1 MNRALVVGCAAYE
14 DADIAPLRYA
24 HHDAA
29 RVAEVLRTSCGV
41 DESDL
46 LVLHDDMPDSHRPTR
61 TNLLRHL
68 TRMAAG
74 VRGEGILYFFFSGH
88 GFQSADTTQYL
99 LPIDCV
105 RDAIEDTALRFD
117 SVVRYLG
124 TADAPHVVLLLDA
137 CRNVVDAGKSV
148 GAALPHVDVHAL
160 CPPGV
165 VSFCSCRP
173 GAVSYE
179 ADDIRSGIFTEALCA
194 ALGEEG
200 RCRTIYELDAYLSAH
215 VPVLAT
221 AHGKPI
227 QQPHSRVEPLGVQQL
242 EIVSERKRNE
252 WRAATPIGA
261 ERRPRSVQRTV
272 PASTVTDPLVA
283 VDFGTSYSV
292 VSWCRPDGEVV
303 LLPGPDGRPLVPSVV
318 HFLPDLDYLVGS
330 PAVEADPYRPT
341 GTIRHVKR
349 ALGTPASYDIE
360 GRSIA
365 PELTASLILRSLRRN
380 AEEALGTPVRRCI
393 ASHPANF
400 TLRQI
405 EALERAFDLADFS
418 VVRMVGEPNVAALLI
433 DQAAGRGEVSCL
445 IVDLGGGTFDVALV
459 ESGEGVAEIRR
470 TAGSNE
476 VGGLDFDLAIIA
488 YAERELREV
497 HGWSGDLTPAVR
509 DTLRREA
516 ERAKRDLGRREI
528 TTLLLQDLEDG
539 DRGLVDISIDLDR
552 ARFRAISTDL
562 NEKIRTTLAS
572 AMTQLDFGH
581 TPEQWLAAGGVVLLA
596 GQGSK
601 IFTVREQIDFVLPGV
616 QVLSKYQ
623 ETAVAQ
629 GLGLQSGV
637 LTGGQKDILLL
648 NALRFGV
655 GVRCQKVDDRPSDTE
670 TLHEYIVSPEATLNR
685 ELAELLYPS
694 TTIPTRR
701 TEVFRLA
708 GPPGTLHELEIVEVP
723 LSAELVFGRIP
734 VVAAGNGIE
743 LSVDV
748 DANGIVIFIVK
759 DLNGDVRAGY
769 QLNGPDLRTSPS
781 LLDWYPDLTGVP
793 LHRLGGDVDT
803 GVGAGIPAT
812 DPPGIKPSGSRWRSR
827 WQRGSDRR

>member
-1 MNRALVVGCAAYE
+1 MNRALVVGCAGYE

-29 RVAEVLRTSCGV
+29 RVAGILRTSCGV
-41 DESDL
+41 DESAL
-46 LVLHDDMPDSHRPTR
+46 LVLHDDMPGSHRPTR

-74 VRGEGILYFFFSGH
+74 SGNGGILYFFFSGH
-88 GFQSADTTQYL
+88 GFQSADSTQYL

-117 SVVRYLG
+117 SIVRYLG
-124 TADAPHVVLLLDA
+124 AADAPHVVLLLDA

-148 GAALPHVDVHAL
+148 GGSLAHVDVQAL

-179 ADDIRSGIFTEALCA
+179 SDDIRSGIFTEALCA
-194 ALGEEG
+194 ALGEKG
-200 RCRTIYELDAYLSAH
+200 RCRTIYELDAYLSAQ
-215 VPVLAT
+215 VPALAA
-221 AHGKPI
+221 AHGKPT

-261 ERRPRSVQRTV
+261 ERRPRPVQRAV
-272 PASTVTDPLVA
+272 PPGTVTDPLVA

-330 PAVEADPYRPT
+330 AAVEADPYRPT

-349 ALGTPASYDIE
+349 ALGTSASYHIE

-365 PELTASLILRSLRRN
+365 PELTAGLILRSLRRN

-405 EALERAFDLADFS
+405 EALERAFALADFA
-418 VVRMVGEPNVAALLI
+418 VFRMVGEPNVAALLI
-433 DQAAGRGEVSCL
+433 DRAAGRDEVSCL
-445 IVDLGGGTFDVALV
+445 VVDLGGGTFDVALV
-459 ESGEGVAEIRR
+459 ESGEGVAEIRN

-476 VGGLDFDLAIIA
+476 VGGLDFDTAVID
-488 YAERELREV
+488 YAERELRET
-497 HGWSGDLTPAVR
+497 HGWSGELTPAVR
-509 DTLRREA
+509 DLLRREA
-516 ERAKRDLGRREI
+516 ERAKRDLGRRDV

-552 ARFRAISTDL
+552 ARFRAISTHL
-562 NEKIRTTLAS
+562 NEEIRATLA
-572 AMTQLDFGH
+572 AAITRLDFGH
-581 TPEQWLAAGGVVLLA
+581 TPEQWLAAGGVVFLA

-601 IFTVREQIDFVLPGV
+601 IFTVREQIELVLPGV
-616 QVLSKYQ
+616 QVLAKYQ

-629 GLGLQSGV
+629 GLGLQCGV
-637 LTGGQKDILLL
+637 LTGGQKDVLLL

-655 GVRCQKVDDRPSDTE
+655 GVRCQKVGDRPSDIR
-670 TLHEYIVSPEATLNR
+670 TLAEHTVAPDASLNR
-685 ELAELLYPS
+685 EVARLLEPS

-701 TEVFRLA
+701 PVIFRLA
-708 GPPGTLHELEIVEVP
+708 GSPGTLHELEVVEVP

-734 VVAAGNGIE
+734 VVGVRDRVE

-748 DANGIVIFIVK
+748 DANGIVVFVVK
-759 DLNGDVRAGY
+759 DLDGKVRAGY
-769 QLNGPDLRTSPS
+769 QLNGPDLRASPS
-781 LLDWYPDLTGVP
+781 FRDWYPELIGVP
-793 LHRLGGDVDT
+793 LHRLGGDSAA
-803 GVGAGIPAT
+803 GAGIPAT
-812 DPPGIKPSGSRWRSR
+812 DTPGVRPSASRRRSR
-827 WQRGSDRR
+827 RQRGNGRR